1 MRPCRGKTFCCVI
14 FANLPRARNQESA
27 SRLPASSVPFLA
39 LSRRLSAA
47 SWADTVTQPSLLP
60 ATGPTDHCPGGTC
73 THEVNAPF
81 GAHNGNTD
89 GIPSILS
96 LERPSLFRMRR
107 ERAVCCVQS

>member
-1 MRPCRGKTFCCVI
+1 
-14 FANLPRARNQESA
+14 
-27 SRLPASSVPFLA
+27 
-39 LSRRLSAA
+39 
-47 SWADTVTQPSLLP
+47 
-60 ATGPTDHCPGGTC
+60 
-73 THEVNAPF
+73 VNAPF